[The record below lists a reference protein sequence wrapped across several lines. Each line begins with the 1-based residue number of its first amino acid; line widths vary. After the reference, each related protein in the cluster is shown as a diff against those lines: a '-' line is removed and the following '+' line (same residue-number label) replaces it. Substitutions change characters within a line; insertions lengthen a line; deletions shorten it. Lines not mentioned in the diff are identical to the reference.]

1 MSGDVWALT
10 IAYWLHMLAT
20 VVWIG
25 GLAALTFIVLPSA
38 RKALS
43 DEGYSL
49 LLERYQQRLDW
60 MGWLSLA
67 VLFGT
72 GMFQMSAHPNYE
84 GFFSVESRWAAA
96 LLGKHLVIF
105 GMIGISAYLTW
116 GVFPRL
122 RRLALLQAK
131 GYPDNEDRARRSL
144 TLNARLLYLNLFLG
158 IVVLA
163 LTALAR
169 VS

>member
-1 MSGDVWALT
+1 VVTQNYPYPGGAYSYHRAMSGDVWALT
-10 IAYWLHMLAT
+10 LAYWFHMLAT

-25 GLAALTFIVLPSA
+25 GLSALAFIVLPSA

-84 GFFSVESRWAAA
+84 GFFSVESRWGA
-96 LLGKHLVIF
+96 H
-105 GMIGISAYLTW
+105 S
-116 GVFPRL
+116 
-122 RRLALLQAK
+122 
-131 GYPDNEDRARRSL
+131 
-144 TLNARLLYLNLFLG
+144 
-158 IVVLA
+158 
-163 LTALAR
+163 
-169 VS
+169 

>member
-1 MSGDVWALT
+1 MIGDVWTLT
-10 IAYWLHMLAT
+10 IVYWFHMLAT

-25 GLAALTFIVLPSA
+25 GLSALAFIVLPSS
-38 RKALS
+38 RKALD
-43 DEGYSL
+43 DEGYFL
-49 LLERYQQRLDW
+49 LLERYQHRLDW

-72 GMFQMSAHPNYE
+72 GLLQMSAHPNYD
-84 GFFSVESRWAAA
+84 GFFSIETRWAAA
-96 LLGKHLVIF
+96 LFAKHLVIF
-105 GMIGISAYLTW
+105 GMIGVNAYLTW
-116 GVFPRL
+116 GVFPQL
-122 RRLALLQAK
+122 RRMALL
-131 GYPDNEDRARRSL
+131 RARGHAEIGDKASGIMRQ
-144 TLNARLLYLNLFLG
+144 NAGLLYLNLVLG

>member
-1 MSGDVWALT
+1 MTGDEWALT
-10 IAYWLHMLAT
+10 LAYWFHMLAT

-25 GLAALTFIVLPSA
+25 GLSALSFIVLPSA
-38 RKALS
+38 RKALNH
-43 DEGYSL
+43 EGYSL

-84 GFFSVESRWAAA
+84 GFFSVENRWAAA
-96 LLGKHLVIF
+96 IFTKHMVIF

-116 GVFPRL
+116 GVFPRI
-122 RRLALLQAK
+122 RRNAMLQAK
-131 GYPDNEDRARRSL
+131 GLQDDGKARNIL
-144 TLNARLLYLNLFLG
+144 KWNTRLVFLNLLLG
-158 IVVLA
+158 AVVLA

>member
-1 MSGDVWALT
+1 MIGEMWALT
-10 IAYWLHMLAT
+10 IAYWFHMLAT

-25 GLAALTFIVLPSA
+25 GLSALAFIVLPSSQ
-38 RKALS
+38 KAL
-43 DEGYSL
+43 DAEGYSL

-84 GFFSVESRWAAA
+84 GFLSVESRWAAA
-96 LLGKHLVIF
+96 ILTKHLVIL
-105 GMIGISAYLTW
+105 GMIGVNAYLTW
-116 GVFPRL
+116 SVFPRL
-122 RRLALLQAK
+122 RRMAMLRAR
-131 GYPDNEDRARRSL
+131 GYPEGGEKAADVM
-144 TLNARLLYLNLFLG
+144 TLNVRLVYLNLVLG
-158 IVVLA
+158 IVVLG